1 VGLPNYT
8 SDPPLVYTG
17 NAMLYLLHGENVGAS
32 RQALVDLKK
41 NYAADSIS
49 VFDTKKFDE
58 DEFARVC
65 ETPSLLSDRRLIVVE
80 GKLPQSA
87 ISNQQLTIS
96 NATDVVFWL
105 GEEVKPSNKLFKLV
119 KSAGGQI
126 RHFRPTIPKHVFGFL
141 DALGYKN
148 KQKSFLEL
156 HRLLDQGE
164 SSIYLLTMIAW
175 QMRNLL
181 RVKLY
186 NGGGPKPKAAPF
198 VLRKAKSQVKNF
210 EEEELVEVFH
220 KLLEAE
226 IALKTTPQ
234 EPKLVLDMLVKT
246 IVNC

>member
-1 VGLPNYT
+1 
-8 SDPPLVYTG
+8 
-17 NAMLYLLHGENVGAS
+17 MLYLLHGENVSAS

-49 VFDTKKFDE
+49 VFDAKKFDE
-58 DEFARVC
+58 DEFVRAC
-65 ETPSLLSDRRLIVVE
+65 ETPSLLSDRRLVVIE
-80 GKLPQSA
+80 GKPQK
-87 ISNQQLTIS
+87 ISNFQFPISSLSSTTDLAIWVGEQL
-96 NATDVVFWL
+96 
-105 GEEVKPSNKLFKLV
+105 KPSNKFFKLV

-148 KQKSFLEL
+148 KQKAFLEL
-156 HRLLDQGE
+156 HRLLEQGE
-164 SSIYLLTMIAW
+164 SPIYLLTMIVW

-181 RVKLY
+181 RVKVSRQK
-186 NGGGPKPKAAPF
+186 GGQAPCQGVKGINPF

-226 IALKTTPQ
+226 IALKTTQQ
-234 EPKLVLDMLVKT
+234 EPKLVLDMLVDGITNPKS
-246 IVNC
+246 